1 MKNNDSK
8 LNKLRKRKKADCN
21 LNMETLKKKK
31 KKRVGGGG
39 GGDVALLLSAPD
51 AVIHVTLK

>member
-31 KKRVGGGG
+31 KKKKKKKRGGGG
-39 GGDVALLLSAPD
+39 GGGMW
-51 AVIHVTLK
+51 HYC